1 MSPGT
6 SPQSDPVAATVLVV
20 DDDEVMR
27 DLLSRMLGR
36 AGYAVQT
43 AADGCNALQ
52 RFREH
57 AIDAVVTDMSMPK
70 MGGLELTRALLTER
84 PELPIIA
91 VTGVDDSYLRHA
103 IAAGAKAGMQKPIR
117 AGELA
122 QTMRRLLPQRA

>member
-1 MSPGT
+1 VSPAT
-6 SPQSDPVAATVLVV
+6 SPPSDQVATTVLVV

-36 AGYAVQT
+36 AGFAVKT
-43 AADGCNALQ
+43 AADGRNALE
-52 RFREH
+52 RFHEH
-57 AIDAVVTDMSMPK
+57 AIDAVVTDMAMPK
-70 MGGLELTRALLTER
+70 MDGVELTRALLTER

-91 VTGVDDSYLRHA
+91 VTGVDASYLRVA

-122 QTMRRLLPQRA
+122 QTVRRLLPRRA

>member
-6 SPQSDPVAATVLVV
+6 SHASDRVAATVLVV

-43 AADGCNALQ
+43 AADGRNALE
-52 RFREH
+52 RFHEH
-57 AIDAVVTDMSMPK
+57 AIDAVVTDMSMPR
-70 MGGLELTRALLTER
+70 MSGIELTRALLTER

-91 VTGVDDSYLRHA
+91 VTGVDDSYLRVA

>member
-1 MSPGT
+1 VSPAV
-6 SPQSDPVAATVLVV
+6 SHPSDQVVATILVV

-36 AGYAVQT
+36 AGYAVET
-43 AADGCNALQ
+43 AADGRKALE
-52 RFREH
+52 RFHEH

-70 MGGLELTRALLTER
+70 MGGLELTRALLSEC

-91 VTGVDDSYLRHA
+91 VTGVDESYLRIA
-103 IAAGAKAGMQKPIR
+103 IAAGAKAGMRKPIR
-117 AGELA
+117 ADELA